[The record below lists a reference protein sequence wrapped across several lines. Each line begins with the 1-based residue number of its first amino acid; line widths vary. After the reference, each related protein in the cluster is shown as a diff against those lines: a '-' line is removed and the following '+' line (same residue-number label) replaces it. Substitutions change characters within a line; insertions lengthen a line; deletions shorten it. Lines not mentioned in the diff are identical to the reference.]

1 MGKMAWPD
9 SGNRRAWVDMITH
22 ASVRERDLFGFP
34 PPGDEYWND
43 QTLHD
48 VGRRYPGIHMEPYRL
63 KG

>member
-1 MGKMAWPD
+1 MAWPN
-9 SGNRRAWVDMITH
+9 SGNQRAWVDMITR

-48 VGRRYPGIHMEPYRL
+48 VGRRYPGMDMEPYIRAT
-63 KG
+63 G